1 MLSAVDDKL
10 IINALDLRKKID
22 TALEMGI
29 PAESIGAALML
40 EKGLDPGDVFPDLAD
55 PGGIGDVLGARLEA
69 HVEEL
74 FLQLPQI
81 ESQLPVLL
89 APEFVDVHLR
99 RASASPAWS

>member
-40 EKGLDPGDVFPDLAD
+40 EKGLDPGNNSINIPHSLDALIYSVK
-55 PGGIGDVLGARLEA
+55 
-69 HVEEL
+69 
-74 FLQLPQI
+74 
-81 ESQLPVLL
+81 
-89 APEFVDVHLR
+89 
-99 RASASPAWS
+99 